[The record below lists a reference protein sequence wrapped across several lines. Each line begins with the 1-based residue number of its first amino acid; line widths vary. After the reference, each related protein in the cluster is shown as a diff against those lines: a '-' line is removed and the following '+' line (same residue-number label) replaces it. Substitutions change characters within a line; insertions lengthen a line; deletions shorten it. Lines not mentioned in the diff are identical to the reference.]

1 MQHYNLAINT
11 KSQEPSIILLEKALA
26 HFDPSILDDLASAL
40 SDANRLY
47 ATNGRAGV
55 IATLQALIKCCETV
69 PELQPGLTPLVAVLA
84 ALSDLDVG
92 VVSQITAATAFGNRP
107 PDLAY
112 RKVVKSVALACADM
126 LHRSGMSRKQA
137 DGRVAAHLEKLGF
150 ELRGRP
156 TSSGATV
163 LTGWRQSLSR
173 QDAKYGQ
180 SGYAFEA
187 FSALLCMR
195 KYTSTRE
202 AWSELANELGSL
214 VIGMRPALK

>member
-1 MQHYNLAINT
+1 MA
-11 KSQEPSIILLEKALA
+11 PS
-26 HFDPSILDDLASAL
+26 DTSILDDLAFAL

-47 ATNGRAGV
+47 AKNGRAGV
-55 IATLQALIKCCETV
+55 IATLQALIKYCETV
-69 PELQPGLTPLVAVLA
+69 AELQPGLTPLVAVLA

-92 VVSQITAATAFGNRP
+92 VASRITAATGFGNRP

-112 RKVVKSVALACADM
+112 RKVIKSAALACADA
-126 LHRSGMSRKQA
+126 LHRSGMPRKQA
-137 DGRVAAHLEKLGF
+137 DGRVATHLQKLGF

-163 LTGWRQSLSR
+163 MTGWRQSLSR
-173 QDAKYGQ
+173 QNAKCDQFGF
-180 SGYAFEA
+180 AFEA
-187 FSALLCMR
+187 FSDLLRMR

-202 AWSELANELGSL
+202 AWSELANELGGL